1 MDFQQ
6 TAVKI
11 PCCICGIMIE
21 PNPNNMC
28 VECFRRRLNQK
39 EGVPE
44 QLEINYCRD
53 CGRYQESLTHW
64 VNAELE
70 SKELLQICIKKFSPN
85 LKIRDAKFLW
95 TEPHSKRLRVQVT
108 VDREDFSGTILRQS
122 TIVTYIVKTVQ
133 CKTCQELATHR
144 DHWKAIVQLRQHS
157 DSKRSMFWIEQM
169 IINNEAAKET
179 SAIERRPDGLD
190 FQFNDNSDAK
200 KFISFIKS
208 IIPVSVKNSD
218 TVKGQDLVN
227 MSYDIRYSYS
237 LTIPSISREDLVLL
251 PKKIFESTGRQSR
264 LCLVSKMGR
273 QIHFVNPLTGHNFVL
288 DSKSIFSNSIDP
300 LISHDRLTRF
310 VVLSKDEISK
320 NGDFTLADFELTDEE
335 TYGDRIVVRSHLG
348 NTIEIG
354 NVVNCYDLRS
364 ESFTDEAEKQIKK
377 IDFERVIIV
386 NKARDEKKNS
396 RNKKVLTLAPTTK
409 EDDRALEQFL
419 DEMEDDPQLVS
430 KINTVEN
437 DD

>member
-1 MDFQQ
+1 MEFQQ

-11 PCCICGIMIE
+11 PCCMCGILIE

-28 VECFRRRLNQK
+28 IDCFRRQLDAK

-44 QLEINYCRD
+44 QLEITYCRD
-53 CGRYQESLTHW
+53 CGRYQENITRW
-64 VNAELE
+64 INADLE
-70 SKELLQICIKKFSPN
+70 SPELLQLCLKKFPQS

-122 TIVTYIVKTVQ
+122 TIVTFIVNTVQ
-133 CKTCQELATHR
+133 CKTCTELATHR

-157 DSKRSMFWIEQM
+157 DSKRTLFWLEQL
-169 IINNEAAKET
+169 IINAEAAKET

-237 LTIPSISREDLVLL
+237 LTLPGISREDLVVL
-251 PKKIFESTGRQSR
+251 PKKLFESTGRQSR
-264 LCLVSKMGR
+264 MCLVSKMGK
-273 QIHFVNPLTGHNFVL
+273 QVHFVNPLTGHNFVV
-288 DSKSIFSNSIDP
+288 DSKTLFSSNLEP
-300 LISHDRLTRF
+300 LLSHERLVRF
-310 VVLSKDEISK
+310 VVLSKEIISK
-320 NGDFTLADFELTDEE
+320 NGDYEMADFEITDEE
-335 TYGDRIVVRSHLG
+335 TYSDRIVVRSHLG
-348 NTIEIG
+348 SILNEG
-354 NVVNCYDLRS
+354 QVCNCYDLRA
-364 ESFTDEAEKQIKK
+364 ETFTDEMEKIIKK

-386 NKARDEKKNS
+386 GKARDEKNKS
-396 RNKKVLTLAPTTK
+396 RKKKKVLTLAPTTK
-409 EDDRALEQFL
+409 EDDKALEQFI
-419 DEMEDDPQLVS
+419 DEMDDDPQVANILNVM
-430 KINTVEN
+430 
-437 DD
+437 DDE